1 MPVTTIE
8 IGGLTKRFGRVLA
21 VDELGFRVPE
31 GAVTGLLGPNGAG
44 KTTTLRMLLGLVSP
58 TAGTATIGG
67 VPYARLTDPVRT
79 VGAVLEASSFH
90 PSRTARDHLRVVA
103 SAARIPTAR
112 VDETLEQV
120 GLAGDATRRVGG
132 YSLGM
137 RQRLGLATALLGNPG
152 VLVLDEPTNG
162 LDPAGVRW
170 LRDLIRTLSR
180 DGRTIL
186 VSSHLLAEVAQT
198 VDHVVIIDGGRLVTA
213 APLADLAMSAQ
224 PGVVVRTPD
233 AARLRAAL
241 TAAGIP
247 VNDNGPARIVALGAT
262 PEAVGRAVAAAGVV
276 VYEMSL
282 AGGSL
287 EDAFLRLTTPEEIT
301 R

>member
-1 MPVTTIE
+1 VTTIE
-8 IGGLTKRFGRVLA
+8 IDGLTKRFGSVLA
-21 VDELGFRVPE
+21 VDDLGFRVPE

-44 KTTTLRMLLGLVSP
+44 KTTTLRMLLGLVAP

-67 VPYARLTDPVRT
+67 VAYARLTEPVRT

-90 PSRTARDHLRVVA
+90 PARTARGHLRVVA
-103 SAARIPTAR
+103 SAARIPMAR
-112 VDETLEQV
+112 VDEMLEQV

-137 RQRLGLATALLGNPG
+137 RQRLGLATALLGDPG

-170 LRDLIRTLSR
+170 LRDLIRALSR

-198 VDHVVIIDGGRLVTA
+198 VDHVVIIDRGRLVTA
-213 APLADLAMSAQ
+213 APLAELATSAQ

-233 AARLRAAL
+233 TTGLRAAL
-241 TAAGIP
+241 TAAGIA
-247 VNDNGPARIVALGAT
+247 VNDNGLDRIVALGAS

-282 AGGSL
+282 VGGSL
-287 EDAFLRLTTPEEIT
+287 EDAFLRLTTPEEVT

>member
-1 MPVTTIE
+1 VTTIE
-8 IGGLTKRFGRVLA
+8 IDGLTKRFGSVLA
-21 VDELGFRVPE
+21 VDDLRFGVPE

-67 VPYARLTDPVRT
+67 VAYARLTEPGRT

-90 PSRTARDHLRVVA
+90 PARTARDHLRVVA

-112 VDETLEQV
+112 VDEMLEQV

-137 RQRLGLATALLGNPG
+137 RQRLGLATALLGNPA

-170 LRDLIRTLSR
+170 LRDLIRSLSR
-180 DGRTIL
+180 EGRTIL

-198 VDHVVIIDGGRLVTA
+198 VDHVVIIDRGRLVTA
-213 APLADLAMSAQ
+213 APLAELATSAQ
-224 PGVVVRTPD
+224 PGVAVRTPD
-233 AARLRAAL
+233 TAHLRTAL
-241 TAAGIP
+241 TAAGIA
-247 VNDNGPARIVALGAT
+247 VNDNGPDRIVALGAS

-282 AGGSL
+282 VGGSL

-301 R
+301 Q

>member
-1 MPVTTIE
+1 VTTIE
-8 IGGLTKRFGRVLA
+8 IDGLTKRFGSVLA
-21 VDELGFRVPE
+21 VDDLGFRVPE

-67 VPYARLTDPVRT
+67 VAYARLTDPVRT

-103 SAARIPTAR
+103 GAARIPTAR
-112 VDETLEQV
+112 VDELLEQV

-137 RQRLGLATALLGNPG
+137 RQRLGLATALLGNPA

-180 DGRTIL
+180 EGRTIL

-198 VDHVVIIDGGRLVTA
+198 VDHVVIIDRGRLVTA
-213 APLADLAMSAQ
+213 APLADLATSAQ

-233 AARLRAAL
+233 TARLRAAL
-241 TAAGIP
+241 TAAGIA
-247 VNDNGPARIVALGAT
+247 VNDNGPDRIVALGAS

-282 AGGSL
+282 VGGSL

>member
-1 MPVTTIE
+1 VTTME
-8 IGGLTKRFGRVLA
+8 IDGLTKRFGSVLA
-21 VDELGFRVPE
+21 VDDLGFRVPE

-58 TAGTATIGG
+58 TAGRATIGG
-67 VPYARLTDPVRT
+67 LAYGRLTDTVRT

-90 PSRTARDHLRVVA
+90 PSRSARDHLRVVA
-103 SAARIPTAR
+103 RAARIATAR
-112 VDETLEQV
+112 VDELLEQV

-137 RQRLGLATALLGNPG
+137 RQRLGLATALLGDPA
-152 VLVLDEPTNG
+152 VLVFDEPTNG

-170 LRDLIRTLSR
+170 LRDLIRNLSR
-180 DGRTIL
+180 EGRTIL

-198 VDHVVIIDGGRLVTA
+198 VDHVVIIDRGRLVAA
-213 APLADLAMSAQ
+213 APLAELATSAQ
-224 PGVVVRTPD
+224 PGVAVRTPD
-233 AARLRAAL
+233 TARLRAAL
-241 TAAGIP
+241 TADGIP
-247 VNDNGPARIVALGAT
+247 VDDNGPDRIVALGAS

-282 AGGSL
+282 VGGSL